1 LFAAFW
7 KAEGRL
13 RLNQKADI
21 VCTHILHALFPTMTD
36 RSVLHGT
43 DLQVLDEQGIVIL
56 RNVMDPDWLQT
67 TLDTCERLL
76 KAEGASAGSEFR
88 LEPGSDRLANLVD
101 KGECFQRL
109 VSYPLLL
116 EAAEFVLGPDWK
128 LSSLNYRAALPGE
141 GLQPLHCDMGLAAD
155 ASGYAVFNSIWLLDD
170 FTTENGPTRFVPG
183 THRSG
188 QLPQQA
194 LSDPMADHPDQ
205 RVALGRAGDVILT
218 NAHMWHGGTINRS
231 ALARRSLH
239 GFYVR
244 GDKPQQ
250 QYQRRLLRPQTQAL
264 LSPLMR
270 RILALD
276 DPRNDVLSESGS
288 GRSGFLR

>member
-1 LFAAFW
+1 
-7 KAEGRL
+7 
-13 RLNQKADI
+13 
-21 VCTHILHALFPTMTD
+21 MTD
-36 RSVLHGT
+36 RPVLHKA
-43 DLQVLDEQGIVIL
+43 DLQALDEQGFVVL
-56 RNVMDPDWLQT
+56 RNVMDADWLQA
-67 TLDTCERLL
+67 TLDTCEQRL

-88 LEPGSDRLANLVD
+88 QEPGSDRLANLVD

-109 VSYPLLL
+109 VSHPLLL
-116 EAAEFVLGPDWK
+116 EAAESVLGPDWK

-141 GLQPLHCDMGLAAD
+141 GLQPLHCDMGIAAD
-155 ASGYAVFNSIWLLDD
+155 ESGYAVFNSIWLLDD

-194 LSDPMADHPDQ
+194 LSDPLATHPGQ
-205 RVALGRAGDVILT
+205 QIALGKAGDVILT
-218 NAHMWHGGTINRS
+218 NAHMWHGGTTNRS
-231 ALARRSLH
+231 ARARRSLH

-250 QYQRRLLRPQTQAL
+250 QYQKRLLRPQTQAL

-276 DPRNDVLSESGS
+276 DPRNDALSESGS
-288 GRSGFLR
+288 GRSDFLR